1 MALSLQE
8 QLLKAGVA
16 DKGKAKQA
24 RADKRKKNKQKKPQV
39 DQAKLA
45 AEQALAEKKAKDRA
59 LNEQQNAKL
68 LARSIAAQVKQ
79 LINMNKQ
86 ERSKGDVVLNFTH
99 DNKIKR
105 IYVTEALHKGVIA
118 GKLAVVSLD
127 EEYELVPLP
136 VADKIAERSAETVV
150 YIAEQGSA
158 DNASESTSEED
169 DWYADYE
176 IPDDL
181 TW

>member
-24 RADKRKKNKQKKPQV
+24 RADKRKKKKQKQPQV
-39 DQAKLA
+39 NENKAA
-45 AEQALAEKKAKDRA
+45 AEQALAAKKAKDRE
-59 LNEQQNAKL
+59 LNDQQNARMK
-68 LARSIAAQVKQ
+68 ARSVIAQVKQ

-86 ERSKGDVVLNFTH
+86 DRRKGEVVLNFTH

-105 IYVTEALHKGVIA
+105 IYVTDSLHKGVVA
-118 GKLAVVSLD
+118 GKLAVVSLED
-127 EEYELVPLP
+127 EYELVPLP

-150 YIAEQGSA
+150 YIAKQDTSMQIS
-158 DNASESTSEED
+158 NESSEED